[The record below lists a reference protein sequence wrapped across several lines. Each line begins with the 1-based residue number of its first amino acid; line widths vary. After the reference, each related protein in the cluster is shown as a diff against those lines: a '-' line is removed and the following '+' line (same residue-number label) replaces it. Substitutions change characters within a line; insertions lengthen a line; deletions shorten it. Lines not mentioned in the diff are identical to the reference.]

1 MVVLLPRA
9 RKVGNSHDTALRIV
23 MAQSWSSAA
32 MRAMNEL
39 RENPALPARSSGSV
53 CQPSDLAR
61 HDVHDDL
68 LHHARAM
75 TYTTVSADF
84 AEPGPAVR
92 GDGPLV
98 EVVDIQDDTA
108 QPQDIEGVPGQ
119 QGDGLRCIS
128 TIPAVLLAD
137 DDSQLGRPFR
147 VVDIE
152 ECTVAY
158 QAHAVHLMDVEVHAA
173 PISLAG
179 VVVIP
184 LVFVLDGH
192 ACSDV
197 GQPSVD
203 FGVADPLPVRRHV
216 LPLPRGQC
224 DFRAVDDNRGVTH
237 QCVLWLYYAWMPN
250 TACTTRP
257 NA

>member
-108 QPQDIEGVPGQ
+108 QSQDVEGVSRQ
-119 QGDGLRCIS
+119 QGDGLRCIPAV
-128 TIPAVLLAD
+128 PAVLLAD
-137 DDSQLGRPFR
+137 DESQFGCACR
-147 VVDIE
+147 VVDIKQ
-152 ECTVAY
+152 C
-158 QAHAVHLMDVEVHAA
+158 AVCLLYTSDAA
-173 PISLAG
+173 DDL
-179 VVVIP
+179 
-184 LVFVLDGH
+184 L
-192 ACSDV
+192 C
-197 GQPSVD
+197 VD
-203 FGVADPLPVRRHV
+203 LGGRRIIKK
-216 LPLPRGQC
+216 
-224 DFRAVDDNRGVTH
+224 
-237 QCVLWLYYAWMPN
+237 
-250 TACTTRP
+250 
-257 NA
+257 

>member
-1 MVVLLPRA
+1 MVVLVPQA

-108 QPQDIEGVPGQ
+108 QRQDIEGVPGQ

-137 DDSQLGRPFR
+137 DDSQLGRPVC

-158 QAHAVHLMDVEVHAA
+158 QAHAVYLVDIKVHTAR
-173 PISLAG
+173 AG
-179 VVVIP
+179 LDYVVVIP
-184 LVFVLDGH
+184 LVFVFDGY
-192 ACSDV
+192 ARAGV

-203 FGVADPLPVRRHV
+203 FGVADPLPVRRHI
-216 LPLPRGQC
+216 LTLPRGQC
-224 DFRAVDDNRGVTH
+224 DFRTFDDDGDVTH
-237 QCVLWLYYAWMPN
+237 
-250 TACTTRP
+250 
-257 NA
+257 